1 MRTLP
6 RRETAG
12 TCRHLAEHPDPGGGR
27 TMKGTESRAQGGT
40 PRVGNMRKRP
50 LCQHRVTKRTNGRE
64 RTGKGRK
71 YEKETPLP
79 TPSYKK
85 NKWAGKDRKGTDRPD
100 TGRPKVNDEEY
111 GDEQQRIDREWYG
124 LDEGQDEYHNA
135 FSNVSNEYTKMKE
148 QQNQE
153 RVQREKNLM
162 IRSGAVYNTS
172 YDDDFDEVGEAK
184 VHLLVT
190 NIIPPFLDGRIVFT
204 KQTEPVI
211 PIKDP
216 SSDMALI
223 SRKGSRLVR
232 TFREQAERKK
242 AQKKEWEIAGTKL
255 GNILGVEKVDDREA
269 VGADEHHDYRKD
281 SKFADHMKVDQGKNT
296 EFSKSKSL
304 KQQREFLPVYAVR
317 QQLLQLIRDNSVVI
331 VVGET
336 GSGKTTQLTQFL
348 HEDGYTQYGMV
359 GCTQPRRVA
368 AMSVAKRVSDEVGC
382 ELGDDVGY
390 SIRFEDCTSD
400 KTQIKYMTDG
410 ILLRESLREPDL
422 DMYSVIIMDEAHE
435 RSLNTDVLFGLLRSV
450 VARRTDLKLI
460 VTSATMNSE
469 KFATFFGNVP
479 TFKIPGRTFPVEVM
493 YSKNVA

>member
-1 MRTLP
+1 MTL
-6 RRETAG
+6 RKKVKHLTAKQ
-12 TCRHLAEHPDPGGGR
+12 A
-27 TMKGTESRAQGGT
+27 A
-40 PRVGNMRKRP
+40 RK
-50 LCQHRVTKRTNGRE
+50 
-64 RTGKGRK
+64 
-71 YEKETPLP
+71 
-79 TPSYKK
+79 
-85 NKWAGKDRKGTDRPD
+85 KD
-100 TGRPKVNDEEY
+100 
-111 GDEQQRIDREWYG
+111 
-124 LDEGQDEYHNA
+124 
-135 FSNVSNEYTKMKE
+135 NEMW
-148 QQNQE
+148 
-153 RVQREKNLM
+153 EKNRM
-162 IRSGAVYNTS
+162 IRSGAVTKLD
-172 YDDDFDEVGEAK
+172 YDDDFEEEGEAK

-359 GCTQPRRVA
+359 GCTQPSRT
-368 AMSVAKRVSDEVGC
+368 GC
-382 ELGDDVGY
+382 TRPHGGTA
-390 SIRFEDCTSD
+390 SAGSFSQ
-400 KTQIKYMTDG
+400 TQSHPQQSPRNC
-410 ILLRESLREPDL
+410 L
-422 DMYSVIIMDEAHE
+422 
-435 RSLNTDVLFGLLRSV
+435 
-450 VARRTDLKLI
+450 
-460 VTSATMNSE
+460 
-469 KFATFFGNVP
+469 
-479 TFKIPGRTFPVEVM
+479 
-493 YSKNVA
+493 